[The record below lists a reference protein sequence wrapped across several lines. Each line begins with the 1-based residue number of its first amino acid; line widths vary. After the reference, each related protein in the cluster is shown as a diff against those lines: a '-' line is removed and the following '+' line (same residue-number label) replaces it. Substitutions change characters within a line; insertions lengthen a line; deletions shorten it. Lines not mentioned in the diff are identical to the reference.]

1 MELKK
6 QRQDEVNKAIR
17 LEKQWKYQKAM
28 LLEKQRNDNA
38 KKAMELERQGK
49 DGIRKQMG
57 SDGVEL
63 ETFLSNSKDQ
73 FLEKLVSSNT
83 KYK

>member
-6 QRQDEVNKAIR
+6 QRQDEGNKAIR

-57 SDGVEL
+57 SDRVEL

>member
-6 QRQDEVNKAIR
+6 QRQDEGNKAIR

-49 DGIRKQMG
+49 DGIRKQMD
-57 SDGVEL
+57 SDRVEL